1 MLWRTWTCMATRQ
14 HYSET
19 SWSFAGIIGQSL
31 RTVALLPND
40 HSIWN
45 NVQRS
50 ADGYF
55 CSRFMSLCDLIVWCS
70 LCHFSCTFNFFQNR
84 LRSIQ
89 CDIIACMSDFVIM
102 KYELLYMYW
111 TMNMYMFLATST
123 GGSEEALPGLWLR
136 SKCSSLLWII
146 YWMVVVAI
154 VNMLSLFLARYVTLS
169 VLCDWVGNP
178 TLFLVALIFP
188 LVSVFVCTF
197 MLVVVY
203 IVILFPE
210 HCEQV
215 CLWNKKRSEEM
226 QTLHAVVRRSQK
238 LSPSSPLPRV
248 TGWPKFN
255 QLEMI
260 TTSTYK
266 PSLMRIDARNFEFLW

>member
-31 RTVALLPND
+31 RTMTTAYETMFKYQRMVISAAD
-40 HSIWN
+40 SWAYVIWLFGA
-45 NVQRS
+45 VFVIFL
-50 ADGYF
+50 AH
-55 CSRFMSLCDLIVWCS
+55 LI
-70 LCHFSCTFNFFQNR
+70 FFQNR

-238 LSPSSPLPRV
+238 LSPSSPLPGV

-260 TTSTYK
+260 TSFTYK
-266 PSLMRIDARNFEFLW
+266 PSLVRIDARNFELSW